1 MTHSPAAS
9 ASPDSESARTAARA
23 PRIGHGLGAPPWRQC
38 RLRLTA
44 AASVTVAIAPLSR
57 LDLDHRHADRRPPG
71 HRAMYVS
78 SISTS
83 LDDGAPACEFFL
95 APASPTYLSLAASPR
110 HEARATFT
118 YRLWF
123 GRGSSV
129 RARVNVCC
137 RSFVRTEHDD
147 FLIPCAIA
155 IETPPSTVNVCS
167 FAIFTLSIFR
177 YSSLNSELLTIGADV
192 HRCKLYESYSTGR
205 PRIRHVDVPPRPPGT
220 PSSCQDTVENGA
232 AVARVRVAP
241 FRTHL
246 TLRGQLVAFDIFPI
260 GGEVTFH
267 AHQPCLFLMVRLKW
281 SWTGIC
287 SWCPD
292 HAA

>member
-83 LDDGAPACEFFL
+83 LDDCAPACEFFL

-137 RSFVRTEHDD
+137 RSFPLFHPRLQLNV
-147 FLIPCAIA
+147 
-155 IETPPSTVNVCS
+155 TVPAQRLFVCNLHS
-167 FAIFTLSIFR
+167 F
-177 YSSLNSELLTIGADV
+177 N
-192 HRCKLYESYSTGR
+192 
-205 PRIRHVDVPPRPPGT
+205 
-220 PSSCQDTVENGA
+220 
-232 AVARVRVAP
+232 
-241 FRTHL
+241 
-246 TLRGQLVAFDIFPI
+246 FPI
-260 GGEVTFH
+260 QFFELGASGH
-267 AHQPCLFLMVRLKW
+267 R
-281 SWTGIC
+281 SG
-287 SWCPD
+287 CPQVQ
-292 HAA
+292 AV